1 MGNNVKVVKT
11 THKGVMPRDQA
22 DEKKC
27 DDELV
32 GSNDGSSDTGQSS
45 DDKSSF
51 DVNEDNDSIDDGNSS
66 VHSTGEDKDTIED
79 DSVSD
84 YAADEDN
91 DSSDD
96 GSSITEDVTDAKTE
110 KEKSRGIAKVS
121 AQKITKAPRQA
132 KA

>member
-45 DDKSSF
+45 DDTSSF
-51 DVNEDNDSIDDGNSS
+51 DIYEDNASL
-66 VHSTGEDKDTIED
+66 
-79 DSVSD
+79 
-84 YAADEDN
+84 YATDQDN

-96 GSSITEDVTDAKTE
+96 GSSITEDVTDDKTE
-110 KEKSRGIAKVS
+110 KAKSHGIAKVS

-132 KA
+132 QA

>member
-1 MGNNVKVVKT
+1 MGVVKT

-51 DVNEDNDSIDDGNSS
+51 DINEDNDSIDY
-66 VHSTGEDKDTIED
+66 

>member
-1 MGNNVKVVKT
+1 MG
-11 THKGVMPRDQA
+11 
-22 DEKKC
+22 
-27 DDELV
+27 LV
-32 GSNDGSSDTGQSS
+32 GSNDGSSDTGQSG
-45 DDKSSF
+45 DESSF
-51 DVNEDNDSIDDGNSS
+51 DINEDNDSIDYGNSS
-66 VHSTGEDKDTIED
+66 VHSTGEDNDTIED

-84 YAADEDN
+84 YAADEDI

-96 GSSITEDVTDAKTE
+96 FSSITEDATDAKTE